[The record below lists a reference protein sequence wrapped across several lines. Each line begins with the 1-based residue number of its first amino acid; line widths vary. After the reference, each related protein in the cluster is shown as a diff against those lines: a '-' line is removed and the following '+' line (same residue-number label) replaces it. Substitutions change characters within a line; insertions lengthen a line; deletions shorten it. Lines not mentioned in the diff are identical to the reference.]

1 MTPALRRL
9 AAAAGLLLLSGSCT
23 WGAGFAWFTLA
34 ARRPGAIPAQAD
46 GIVALTGGAERIET
60 ALRLLAEDRAP
71 LLLVSGVARG
81 VDLAELARRV
91 DLDPAALAAR
101 VTLGRLATTTVTNAA
116 ETAQW
121 ARAHEVRTLI
131 VVTSGYH
138 MPRALLEI
146 GRALPDVALHPVPV
160 ALSSPRGMGAARL
173 LAAEFDKLVAV
184 RLGLSRLM
192 EGT

>member
-1 MTPALRRL
+1 MMAALHRL
-9 AAAAGLLLLSGSCT
+9 AVVAGLLLLAGSCA

-34 ARRPGAIPAQAD
+34 VRQPGAIPARAD
-46 GIVALTGGAERIET
+46 GIVALTGGAGRIET

-81 VDLAELARRV
+81 VDLAELARRA

-101 VTLGRLATTTVTNAA
+101 VTLGRVATTTVTNAA
-116 ETAQW
+116 ETARW
-121 ARAHEVRTLI
+121 AHAHGVRTLI

-146 GRALPDVALHPVPV
+146 GRALPDVALHPAPV
-160 ALSSPRGMGAARL
+160 ALSSPRGTGAARL
-173 LAAEFDKLVAV
+173 LAAEFDKLLAV